1 MGPDQPATLRQPR
14 TAVSRAARGGVLFV
28 VLSVLQRA
36 LPLLLLPVFVAVL
49 SPDEYGRIA
58 VLVAI
63 TGVLG
68 AVLGLGLEPA
78 VLRTYVQLAD
88 DPPERARFVSTL
100 GYFTIVAPIAGAIV
114 AALGYLW
121 AGSTSAGSTD
131 VVVVLLAFLA
141 TAFQTTSMV
150 FVSAILRAQER
161 LKPFTVVSAIQSVG
175 APLTALI
182 LVVVLRLGVVG
193 WFAASLISA
202 ALALVV
208 GLVVLEDAWQRRF
221 SLSHLRTA
229 LRFGLPLLPHSL
241 SHWTL
246 NLSDRLILAAFVA
259 ASAVGVYNVA
269 YQLAAPI
276 GLILIAVRQGLMPM
290 YSSAAR
296 DATIRRD
303 LGDVATIQVH
313 LAGFLT
319 LGTALIGP
327 ALIWAAFP
335 ATYADA
341 AGLIPWIALGYLFFG
356 LYLVPVDSLSLM
368 LGRTTWLWLP
378 TAAAAVTNI
387 ALNIALVPWLGP
399 VAAAINTAV
408 AYAVLLA
415 GVVALRRTHRGP
427 RIPYDL
433 RRMALGLVIT
443 GAGFIA
449 GFALAP
455 DPASIN
461 AVIVRI
467 GVVGATGIVVL
478 LLDLAWWN
486 RRASRHVERERADT
500 PMAHSANG

>member
-1 MGPDQPATLRQPR
+1 MDPDQATLPQPR
-14 TAVSRAARGGVLFV
+14 NAVSRAARGGAVYV
-28 VLSVLQRA
+28 ALSVLQRA
-36 LPLLLLPVFVAVL
+36 LPLFLLPVFVAAL
-49 SPDEYGRIA
+49 PPDEYGRIA

-78 VLRTYVQLAD
+78 ILRTYVQLAD
-88 DPPERARFVSTL
+88 DPPERERFVSTL
-100 GYFTIVAPIAGAIV
+100 GYFTVAAPAGGAIL
-114 AALGYLW
+114 AAIGYLSAV
-121 AGSTSAGSTD
+121 AGSGGSAD
-131 VVVVLLAFLA
+131 IVVVTLAFLA

-175 APLTALI
+175 GPVAALI

-208 GLVVLEDAWQRRF
+208 GLVVLENAWLRRF

-241 SHWTL
+241 SHWAL
-246 NLSDRLILAAFVA
+246 NLSDRIILATFVA

-290 YSSAAR
+290 YSSAAD
-296 DATIRRD
+296 DAANRRD
-303 LGDVATIQVH
+303 LGDMATIQVH
-313 LAGFLT
+313 LAGVLT
-319 LGTALIGP
+319 LATALIGP
-327 ALIWAAFP
+327 ALIWVAFP
-335 ATYADA
+335 ATYAEA
-341 AGLIPWIALGYLFFG
+341 GGLIPWIALGYFFFG

-387 ALNIALVPWLGP
+387 ALNVALIPRLGA

-408 AYAVLLA
+408 AYGVLLA
-415 GVVALRRTHRGP
+415 GVIALRRAQHGP

-433 RRMALGLVIT
+433 RRMATGLSIPC
-443 GAGFIA
+443 AAFIA
-449 GFALAP
+449 GYSLTP
-455 DPASIN
+455 DATSID
-461 AVIVRI
+461 AVVTRI
-467 GVVGATGIVVL
+467 GIVGVAGVSVL
-478 LLDLAWWN
+478 AFDLAWWH
-486 RRASRHVERERADT
+486 RRASSHSGPDRADT
-500 PMAHSANG
+500 PLAQSSNG